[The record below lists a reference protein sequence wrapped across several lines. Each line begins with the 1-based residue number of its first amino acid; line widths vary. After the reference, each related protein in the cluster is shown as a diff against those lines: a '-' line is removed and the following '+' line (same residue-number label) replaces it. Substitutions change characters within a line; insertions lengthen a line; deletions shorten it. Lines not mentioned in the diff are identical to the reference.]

1 MMEKGSKFLF
11 WGTSTAE
18 DEDERLSQFMLEQ
31 EEGHTLDIV
40 LKATI
45 KAKSLATK
53 QVGVILS
60 PHSTRIHAHVPN
72 TRWHSDHTVAI
83 YSSVALNHCDDRSIL
98 EHTKHTMEPLS
109 KTAAID

>member
-1 MMEKGSKFLF
+1 MMEKGGKFFF

-18 DEDERLSQFMLEQ
+18 DEDEKFSQFMLEQ

-53 QVGVILS
+53 QVGVI
-60 PHSTRIHAHVPN
+60 VPPLHKN
-72 TRWHSDHTVAI
+72 SCACPQQDGTVI
-83 YSSVALNHCDDRSIL
+83 TL
-98 EHTKHTMEPLS
+98 
-109 KTAAID
+109 